1 MNPFR
6 YLAPT
11 VQHILA
17 YPKTSINSTICTHMI
32 DEKLFKIIQEDLLSS
47 FRSSAASIGE
57 DKLGFKPKD
66 VGTHSNR
73 YAAVISMFM
82 YNNPVYIIMLMG
94 LWSSDTFLKSIRSQV
109 L

>member
-32 DEKLFKIIQEDLLSS
+32 DEKLFKLIQEDLLSS

-57 DKLGFKPKD
+57 DKLGFKPED
-66 VGTHSNR
+66 IGTPLLNSSTWRRIYFRNASDDHRTMS
-73 YAAVISMFM
+73 
-82 YNNPVYIIMLMG
+82 IIM
-94 LWSSDTFLKSIRSQV
+94 
-109 L
+109 